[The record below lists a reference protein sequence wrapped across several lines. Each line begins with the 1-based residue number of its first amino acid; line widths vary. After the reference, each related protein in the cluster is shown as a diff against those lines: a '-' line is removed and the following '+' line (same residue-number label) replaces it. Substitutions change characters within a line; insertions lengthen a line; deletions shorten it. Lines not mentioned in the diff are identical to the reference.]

1 MHFNCYQW
9 ALHAVLALSGALL
22 ASPAQSAPRTPVDD
36 ASVIEKLPFRA
47 SDSRARELE
56 ALRASARKAPADA
69 AAAAAMAQAYF
80 DMAQAR
86 GDPRYVGYAD
96 AVVSQFDRNMSID
109 LLVIRGVLYQYRHD
123 FDKALIDFADALAQ
137 DPERADAHAWRGAI
151 FLVEAQYDNARQECA
166 ALLRLQRPV
175 LHGGC
180 TGMVQAYTG
189 QLSSAYATL
198 QQALALA
205 RYDDQRLWLLTRLGE
220 VSAWLGQNARAERH
234 YRDAL
239 ALGQDDGYLLAAWAD
254 FLLDNKRAADVV
266 KLLAAWEAS
275 DPLLLRLAE
284 AETLLQMPAAKAHV
298 QALDDRFAAAKLR
311 GDTTHRAEE
320 ARFQM
325 RLRKNAALAV
335 QLASANYQVQ
345 KEPRDLRVLLEA
357 ALAARDAGAARP
369 GHDWLQRSGFE
380 DARIRALAAQT
391 LQLAPASKTPVVAP

>member
-1 MHFNCYQW
+1 MLLNCYQRSLC
-9 ALHAVLALSGALL
+9 AGLVLCGTLL
-22 ASPAQSAPRTPVDD
+22 ASPAQSAPRTPTDD
-36 ASVIEKLPFRA
+36 ATVIEKLPFRA
-47 SDSRARELE
+47 GDSRARELD
-56 ALRASARKAPADA
+56 ALRTRARKAPRDTA
-69 AAAAAMAQAYF
+69 AAAALAQAYF

-96 AVVSQFDRNMSID
+96 AIVSQFDQNMSGD
-109 LLVIRGVLYQYRHD
+109 LLVLRGMLRQYRHA
-123 FDKALIDFADALAQ
+123 FDEALVDFAAVLAQ

-151 FLVEAQYDNARQECA
+151 YLVEAQYDQARQECA
-166 ALLRLQRPV
+166 ALLKLQRAV

-189 QLSSAYATL
+189 QLTAAYSTL

-205 RYDDQRLWLLTRLGE
+205 RHDDQRLWLLTRLAE

-284 AETLLQMPAAKAHV
+284 AETLLQMPAAKVHT

-320 ARFQM
+320 ARFQL

-335 QLASANYQVQ
+335 QLATANYQAQ
-345 KEPRDLRVLLEA
+345 KEPRDLRMLLEA
-357 ALAARDAGAARP
+357 ALAARDSAAAQPAR
-369 GHDWLQRSGFE
+369 DWLQSTGFE
-380 DARIRALAAQT
+380 DAHTRALAAQT
-391 LQLAPASKTPVVAP
+391 LQLAPARKTPVVAP

>member
-1 MHFNCYQW
+1 MRFNYYLWSLC
-9 ALHAVLALSGALL
+9 AVLALSGALL

-36 ASVIEKLPFRA
+36 ATVIEKLPFRA
-47 SDSRARELE
+47 GDSRARELE
-56 ALRASARKAPADA
+56 ALRASARKAPGDA
-69 AAAAAMAQAYF
+69 AAAAALAEAYF
-80 DMAQAR
+80 GMAQAR

-96 AVVSQFDRNMSID
+96 AVVSQFDKNMSSD
-109 LLVIRGVLYQYRHD
+109 LLVLRGMLRQYRHA
-123 FDKALIDFADALAQ
+123 FDEALVDFAAVLAR
-137 DPERADAHAWRGAI
+137 DPGRADAHAWRGAI
-151 FLVEAQYDNARQECA
+151 YLVAAQYENARRECA

-180 TGMVQAYTG
+180 TGMAQAYTG
-189 QLSSAYATL
+189 QLTSAYATL

-284 AETLLQMPAAKAHV
+284 AETMLQLPAAKAHV

-320 ARFQM
+320 ARFQL

-345 KEPRDLRVLLEA
+345 KEPRDLRILLEA
-357 ALAARDAGAARP
+357 ALAAKDTAAAQP
-369 GHDWLQRSGFE
+369 GRDWLQSTGFE

-391 LQLAPASKTPVVAP
+391 LQLPAASKTPVVAP